1 MTLNSLKGKVKN
13 AFSAQWRKIISID
26 DSNQHIALGFS
37 LGVFL
42 GVFPGVGPFTAFVLA
57 GFFKINRVAA
67 LLGVLLFNTW
77 LTFATFVLSVKL
89 GSWVMHLDW
98 HKEYEQAWQL
108 FTHFKFANLFESTI
122 FKTLLP
128 ILLGYIIIA
137 FFISFVVYLTTLGIL
152 TRVRKCK
159 K

>member
-1 MTLNSLKGKVKN
+1 MALRSFKEKTRD
-13 AFSAQWRKIISID
+13 FFIEQWRKIVSID
-26 DSNQHIALGFS
+26 DSNQRIALGFG

-42 GVFPGVGPFTAFVLA
+42 GVFPGVGPLTALILA
-57 GFFKINRVAA
+57 GFFKINRIAA

-77 LTFATFVLSVKL
+77 LTFATFILSVKL
-89 GSWVMHLDW
+89 GSWAMHLDW
-98 HKEYEQAWQL
+98 RKEYDQAWQL
-108 FTHFKFANLFESTI
+108 LTHFKFANLFKAAILE
-122 FKTLLP
+122 TLLP

-137 FFISFVVYLTTLGIL
+137 FFISFVVYLVVLGIL